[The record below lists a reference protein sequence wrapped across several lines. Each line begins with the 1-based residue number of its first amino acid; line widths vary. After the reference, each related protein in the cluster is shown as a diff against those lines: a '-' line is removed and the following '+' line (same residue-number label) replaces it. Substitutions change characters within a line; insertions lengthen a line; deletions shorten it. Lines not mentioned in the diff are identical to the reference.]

1 MASAAKTA
9 LCCGVSAVG
18 SCCAGMS
25 RKCGERVTKL
35 GHLAMLGAAVLFA
48 LIMQNYGSS
57 LVYDV
62 NIGGYAPFQIGCING
77 HTGFNVTV
85 PYPTGFPSWAQ
96 QTSSIFEHG
105 AAAKLENCVGNMVV
119 YRVSFASVLFFAIVG
134 IASTFSIFFHY
145 GCWFAKVVLYTAI
158 IVASFFLPNSFFIVY
173 AWCARIVSIV
183 FLLVQILILLDGAYN
198 LHEWFLRRAF
208 ARQESRYSGDDPTCF
223 NNLWMALYTVLSLGC
238 YVGIG
243 VALMLFLGLWI
254 GIPNYY
260 WPDDELVCFA
270 SPFIISVTAVFVL
283 VLLFIGMCATH
294 KFDEEA
300 GDNGGGPI
308 LLPSAVVAIYVTYLC
323 YSSISQYP
331 DSANGGKCNWLLWDR
346 HSDGTMASELDRP
359 VWSMA
364 LSFCVSAFSLGYT
377 ALSLSRNAAGA
388 LSLVGVSGSVSGTVG
403 DDDSEDDSV
412 ESGGWK
418 PLTNTRIALGGGGG
432 DGGTFEDAAA
442 GGGFVG
448 RVAEKER
455 SDAGSDVPWIYREWS
470 QRLIFHIAL
479 TLGSWYMAMVLTA
492 WDTTGMHVGTADI
505 AAFWIKLV
513 SQWIVMVLF
522 MWTAVAPFVCAN
534 RSFAPQ

>member
-1 MASAAKTA
+1 
-9 LCCGVSAVG
+9 
-18 SCCAGMS
+18 MS

-35 GHLAMLGAAVLFA
+35 AHLAMLGAAVLFA

-77 HTGFNVTV
+77 HSGFNVTV

-96 QTSSIFEHG
+96 QTSNIFEHG

-119 YRVSFASVLFFAIVG
+119 YRVSFASVLFFGIVG

-145 GCWFAKVVLYTAI
+145 GCWFAKVALYIGI
-158 IVASFFLPNSFFIVY
+158 IIASFILPNSFFIAY

-208 ARQESRYSGDDPTCF
+208 ARQSSRYSSDDPTCF
-223 NNLWMALYTVLSLGC
+223 NNLWMALYTIVSLGC
-238 YVGIG
+238 YVGVG
-243 VALMLFLGLWI
+243 VTLMLFLGLWI

-260 WPDDELVCFA
+260 WPDAELVCFA

-283 VLLFIGMCATH
+283 VLLLVGMCATH
-294 KFDEEA
+294 TFDEEA
-300 GDNGGGPI
+300 DGNGGWPI
-308 LLPSAVVAIYVTYLC
+308 LLPSAVVAIYVTYVAPLSLVVLLFVCSSEVLFVSLVCSFLFSISFLFLSTRTHFTRYLC

-346 HSDGTMASELDRP
+346 HSDGTMTSELDRP

-377 ALSLSRNAAGA
+377 GECFTT
-388 LSLVGVSGSVSGTVG
+388 TVI
-403 DDDSEDDSV
+403 
-412 ESGGWK
+412 
-418 PLTNTRIALGGGGG
+418 T
-432 DGGTFEDAAA
+432 TFHANPPSH
-442 GGGFVG
+442 
-448 RVAEKER
+448 ER
-455 SDAGSDVPWIYREWS
+455 HN
-470 QRLIFHIAL
+470 F
-479 TLGSWYMAMVLTA
+479 
-492 WDTTGMHVGTADI
+492 
-505 AAFWIKLV
+505 
-513 SQWIVMVLF
+513 
-522 MWTAVAPFVCAN
+522 
-534 RSFAPQ
+534 